1 MPVQE
6 SCSHFTDFLTCPFQ
20 HVTKKILVLL
30 IVVFGSSEKLPATRG
45 YSNSGLDVLAQ
56 TVLKPYLQR
65 VVSHTA
71 EQTFFKMNYKEQS
84 IVVSLFY
91 LQHFTWCEH

>member
-1 MPVQE
+1 MNKHASARI
-6 SCSHFTDFLTCPFQ
+6 SCSLYFFSVLSLLAHDL
-20 HVTKKILVLL
+20 KKKKKNLMLL

-56 TVLKPYLQR
+56 TVLKPYLQQ

-71 EQTFFKMNYKEQS
+71 EQTFF
-84 IVVSLFY
+84 
-91 LQHFTWCEH
+91 

>member
-1 MPVQE
+1 M
-6 SCSHFTDFLTCPFQ
+6 
-20 HVTKKILVLL
+20 LL

-56 TVLKPYLQR
+56 TVLKPYLQQ

-71 EQTFFKMNYKEQS
+71 EQTFF
-84 IVVSLFY
+84 
-91 LQHFTWCEH
+91 